1 MNFSSSKET
10 FIEIGRFEFLFTIM
24 AREIDPEMAMLL
36 IGIMLIGVIIVICYD
51 KCKSS
56 KIENESTEENIEQIQ
71 HQKY

>member
-1 MNFSSSKET
+1 MNFDS
-10 FIEIGRFEFLFTIM
+10 IM
-24 AREIDPEMAMLL
+24 VREIDPEVAMFVIPILFAITL
-36 IGIMLIGVIIVICYD
+36 IGLIIGICYD